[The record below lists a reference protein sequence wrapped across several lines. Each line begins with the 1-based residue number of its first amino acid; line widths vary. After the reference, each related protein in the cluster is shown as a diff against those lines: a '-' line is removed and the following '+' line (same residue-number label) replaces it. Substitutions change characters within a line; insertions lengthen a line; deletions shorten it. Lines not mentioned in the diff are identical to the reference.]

1 MEYVAETENF
11 IQAAGHRK
19 NLRVG
24 GDADHTAQDLGRH
37 AVTRI
42 AVDHAINPAPAALMI
57 RGIRSEGMNENV
69 DIWENHGAF
78 MTSSRSLERFR
89 STPGRTPPVAFDTG
103 NSIRLRRPAFAFE
116 RVSTKPSS
124 TSDVRVRPSS
134 AARFLA
140 RFRRSSFIL
149 MVVRMHKYIT
159 LMHQYVKYYLAVI
172 SAEGGQSE
180 GPMVIETPPNVI
192 GLIDD
197 AWFHYVTDFGQVGP
211 DKNKGGKYLF
221 LPPGY
226 KGDIPDGYFVKK
238 PQTFGSW
245 VVWRGSQVNGSTAPS
260 IEATKAKMR
269 VYPLAKKDNSPKMN
283 FVNVSG
289 KNFNTI
295 HPMDYRFWE
304 EVNEVVQREPG
315 EGQDPEILGQLAS
328 SGIKKGQPFK
338 PDARMKKILAAAAC

>member
-1 MEYVAETENF
+1 
-11 IQAAGHRK
+11 
-19 NLRVG
+19 
-24 GDADHTAQDLGRH
+24 
-37 AVTRI
+37 
-42 AVDHAINPAPAALMI
+42 
-57 RGIRSEGMNENV
+57 
-69 DIWENHGAF
+69 
-78 MTSSRSLERFR
+78 
-89 STPGRTPPVAFDTG
+89 
-103 NSIRLRRPAFAFE
+103 
-116 RVSTKPSS
+116 
-124 TSDVRVRPSS
+124 
-134 AARFLA
+134 
-140 RFRRSSFIL
+140 
-149 MVVRMHKYIT
+149 
-159 LMHQYVKYYLAVI
+159 MHQYVKYYLAVI

-197 AWFHYVTDFGQVGP
+197 ARFHYVTDFGQVGP

-328 SGIKKGQPFK
+328 IGIKKGQPFK